1 MANIIDTIRNKF
13 QKQQPV
19 IKAEVKPEAKQVSL
33 AYRAMM
39 ASDEGAIRGTLTHD
53 VLDAVAYTL
62 EGFLSESRVDGFRSI
77 VLEKGCAE
85 CLGVDV
91 LRRLGAACMQ
101 CHTYQ
106 SPITRTEKRAF
117 ALGER
122 LIELASKKE
131 AMAPAEREQFE
142 QAALEELVLLR
153 YRAEQR
159 AAKLAEQVAQAK
171 EA

>member
-1 MANIIDTIRNKF
+1 MTNIIATIRNKF
-13 QKQQPV
+13 QKQPV
-19 IKAEVKPEAKQVSL
+19 IKAEVKPEAKQASL

-39 ASDEGAIRGTLTHD
+39 ASDEGAIKGTLTHE

-62 EGFLSESRVDGFRSI
+62 DGFLAESRVDGFRSI

-101 CHTYQ
+101 CHTYAE
-106 SPITRTEKRAF
+106 PVTRTEKRVF

-122 LIELASKKE
+122 IIELASKKE

-159 AAKLAEQVAQAK
+159 ASQLAEQAK

>member
-1 MANIIDTIRNKF
+1 MINIIDTIRNKF
-13 QKQQPV
+13 SKSQQPV
-19 IKAEVKPEAKQVSL
+19 IKAEPEAKQASL

-39 ASDEGAIRGTLTHD
+39 ASDEDAIKGTLTHE

-62 EGFLSESRVDGFRSI
+62 EGFIAETRVDGFRSI

-85 CLGVDV
+85 CLGVDA

-101 CHTYQ
+101 CHTYAE
-106 SPITRTEKRAF
+106 PVTRTEKRVF

-159 AAKLAEQVAQAK
+159 AAKLAEQAAQAK
-171 EA
+171 

>member
-1 MANIIDTIRNKF
+1 MNSIINTIRSKF
-13 QKQQPV
+13 QKQPA
-19 IKAEVKPEAKQVSL
+19 IKAEVKPEAKQASL

-39 ASDEGAIRGTLTHD
+39 ASDEAAIKGTLTHD

-77 VLEKGCAE
+77 VLQKGCAE
-85 CLGVDV
+85 CLGVDA
-91 LRRLGAACMQ
+91 LRRLGAACTQ
-101 CHTYQ
+101 CHTYAE
-106 SPITRTEKRAF
+106 PVTRTEKRVF

-159 AAKLAEQVAQAK
+159 AAKLAEQAK
-171 EA
+171 EAE